1 MSKLRTE
8 REAAGLTREQLALKA
23 ETSTSTITRMEL
35 SGHIP
40 SALAVARIAKV
51 LNVPTDYL
59 LPPTTP
65 APAGTHSPGAGVSP
79 VS

>member
-8 REAAGLTREQLALKA
+8 REASGLTREQLALKA

-40 SALAVARIAKV
+40 SAVAVARIAKV

-59 LPPTTP
+59 LPLTTRSADAPTP
-65 APAGTHSPGAGVSP
+65 AGPAGRVS
-79 VS
+79 